1 MLCVGRLDFDIWL
14 VARLDWAGLYEE
26 GDGYLYCDTP
36 GCHPGCDG
44 HKHVVMIGSRGL
56 VQDNYYLMDGEE
68 GESEGE
74 LSLTSPVRL
83 PHYSNRCCHLSKLE
97 S

>member
-1 MLCVGRLDFDIWL
+1 MFCVGLLDFDIW
-14 VARLDWAGLYEE
+14 LYEE

-56 VQDNYYLMDGEE
+56 VQDNYYLMDGE
-68 GESEGE
+68 
-74 LSLTSPVRL
+74 VR
-83 PHYSNRCCHLSKLE
+83 
-97 S
+97 

>member
-1 MLCVGRLDFDIWL
+1 MGICIV
-14 VARLDWAGLYEE
+14 
-26 GDGYLYCDTP
+26 TP
-36 GCHPGCDG
+36 RAATQAVCDG

-68 GESEGE
+68 GETEGE

-83 PHYSNRCCHLSKLE
+83 CTIVTAVATCLN
-97 S
+97 

>member
-1 MLCVGRLDFDIWL
+1 ML
-14 VARLDWAGLYEE
+14 VALILIFGSQPGPAWASLYEE

-56 VQDNYYLMDGEE
+56 VQDNYYLMDGEGE
-68 GESEGE
+68 GESEPQ
-74 LSLTSPVRL
+74 SHITCLTA
-83 PHYSNRCCHLSKLE
+83 CCMLG
-97 S
+97 

>member
-1 MLCVGRLDFDIWL
+1 ML
-14 VARLDWAGLYEE
+14 VALILIFGSPGWARLYEE

-56 VQDNYYLMDGEE
+56 VQDNYYLMDGE
-68 GESEGE
+68 
-74 LSLTSPVRL
+74 VR
-83 PHYSNRCCHLSKLE
+83 
-97 S
+97 